1 MTDEQLAKLNAARD
15 DMLSW
20 HEIADRVSKMKPTS
34 FISYHY
40 NEDQSMEPPEIIWGE
55 YIAKLT
61 AWAQEGYEE
70 ARKKYAAL

>member
-1 MTDEQLAKLNAARD
+1 
-15 DMLSW
+15 
-20 HEIADRVSKMKPTS
+20 MKPTS